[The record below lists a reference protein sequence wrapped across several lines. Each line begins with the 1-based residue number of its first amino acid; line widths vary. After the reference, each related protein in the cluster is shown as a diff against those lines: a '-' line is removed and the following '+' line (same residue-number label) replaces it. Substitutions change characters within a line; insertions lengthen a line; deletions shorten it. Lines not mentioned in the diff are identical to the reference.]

1 MPIPK
6 FNIHWTSSLVQRLQ
20 HLQAQL
26 LPVEH
31 IAAQLQ
37 WECGN
42 NGGRGSGRGSR
53 DGCWLTEPVVLRK
66 MQELYFRE
74 KMGVWW
80 E

>member
-26 LPVEH
+26 LPVER
-31 IAAQLQ
+31 IAAQLR
-37 WECGN
+37 WEYGAATA
-42 NGGRGSGRGSR
+42 GGRGLRNGV
-53 DGCWLTEPVVLRK
+53 WLTEAVVLRK
-66 MQELYFRE
+66 MQELYFRDR
-74 KMGVWW
+74 MGVWW